1 MKLQVNDVVKYIV
14 EILTVL
20 WQVRK
25 RDAPTYHTISFFETV
40 LIVLETDIDCDWSI
54 KSLNHKNYFEKKKI
68 RLWVE
73 TWDRSIGHW

>member
-40 LIVLETDIDCDWSI
+40 LIVLETDIDSDWSI
-54 KSLNHKNYFEKKKI
+54 
-68 RLWVE
+68 
-73 TWDRSIGHW
+73 